1 MEIIRREQ
9 AAKRFDEDC
18 YNPAAKPCQAVFY
31 DWINI

>member
-18 YNPAAKPCQAVFY
+18 YNPAAKLSFMIESIFNQ
-31 DWINI
+31 